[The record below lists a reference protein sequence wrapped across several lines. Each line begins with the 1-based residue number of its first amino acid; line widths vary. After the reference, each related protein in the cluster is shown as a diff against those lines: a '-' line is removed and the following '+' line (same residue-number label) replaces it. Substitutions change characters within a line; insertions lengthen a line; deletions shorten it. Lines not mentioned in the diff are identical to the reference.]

1 MQGTYP
7 TGDPQAA
14 IDGLRDP
21 KPRIVNLP
29 KRPGGYP
36 STPNMSNDKTPDKNP
51 AATTHFP
58 VKAGPSGT
66 A

>member
-7 TGDPQAA
+7 TDNPQSAV
-14 IDGLRDP
+14 DSLRSP
-21 KPRIVNLP
+21 TPRKINDP
-29 KRPGGYP
+29 KRPYYP
-36 STPNMSNDKTPDKNP
+36 STPNLSKDKTPDKNP

-58 VKAGPSGT
+58 VKAAPSGT